1 MAFRHKSVSITLPD
15 GRLMNNER
23 LEFLGDA
30 ILSAIIAEYLFDK
43 FPNGDEGFLTEMRS
57 KMVSRERLNYIAQRI
72 GLRKLI
78 QSNIRGRSANHF
90 GNTFEAVIGAIF
102 MDVGFKKTR
111 KVLIRG
117 IVEKHIDLNA
127 LKNTDTNFKSKIIEW
142 GQKSKN
148 EVNFQ
153 SFQKYPD
160 AKSPIFVS
168 NLFLGEKIIG
178 TGEGNS
184 KKESEQRA
192 AEEAIAYLDI

>member
-1 MAFRHKSVSITLPD
+1 MAFRHKSVSINLPD

-57 KMVSRERLNYIAQRI
+57 KMVSRERLNYIAQKI

-78 QSNIRGRSANHF
+78 QSNIRGRSSNHF

-102 MDVGFKKTR
+102 IDIGFKKTR
-111 KVLIRG
+111 KVLIKR
-117 IVEKHIDLNA
+117 IVEKNIDLHA

-148 EVNFQ
+148 EITFQ
-153 SFQKYPD
+153 CFQKYPES
-160 AKSPIFVS
+160 KSPIFVS
-168 NLFLGEKIIG
+168 NLLLGEKVIG
-178 TGEGNS
+178 TGEGSS